1 MQDFKIPAITTDQMR
16 EVDRLMVETYHI
28 ELTQMM
34 ENAGRNLATLA
45 RQRFLSGNSTGKRV
59 LVLAGR
65 GGNGGG
71 GLVAAR
77 RLHNWGA
84 DVQVFTTQPDEE
96 IHGVPAHQLGILR
109 HMGVP
114 VTTGSYLD
122 GLPEAELIL
131 DALIGYGLQRAP
143 RGVPARL
150 IEMANAWSSRG
161 VPILSLDVPS
171 GMDATTGEIHEPCIR
186 AAATLTLALPKTGLV
201 IESAKLVVGTLF
213 LADIGVPPA
222 LYGLLG
228 VQVPPIFNEQEI
240 IQII

>member
-1 MQDFKIPAITTDQMR
+1 MPDFKIPAITIDQ
-16 EVDRLMVETYHI
+16 LMVEKYHI

-45 RQRFLSGNSTGKRV
+45 RQRFLGGNPTGKRV
-59 LVLAGR
+59 LVLAGS

-84 DVQVFTTQPDEE
+84 EVQVFTTKPDEE
-96 IHGVPAHQLGILR
+96 VHGVPAHQLGILR
-109 HMGVP
+109 HMGAP
-114 VTTGSYLD
+114 VTQGGHLD
-122 GLPEAELIL
+122 SLPKSELIL

-143 RGVPARL
+143 QGIPARL
-150 IEMANAWSSRG
+150 VEMANLWSSRG

-171 GMDATTGEIHEPCIR
+171 GMDASTGKIFEPCIR
-186 AAATLTLALPKTGLV
+186 ATATLTLALPKTGLV
-201 IESAKLVVGTLF
+201 IESAKLIVGTLF
-213 LADIGVPPA
+213 LADIGVPPE

-228 VQVPPIFNEQEI
+228 LQVPPIFNEQEI